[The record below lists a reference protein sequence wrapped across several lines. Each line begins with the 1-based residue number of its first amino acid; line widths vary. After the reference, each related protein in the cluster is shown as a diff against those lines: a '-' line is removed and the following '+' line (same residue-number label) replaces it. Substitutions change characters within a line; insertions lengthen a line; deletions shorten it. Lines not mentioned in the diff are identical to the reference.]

1 MNAHPSMLVIGY
13 GNPGRQDDGLGPRAA
28 EAVELARIPGVNVLT
43 DYQLNVEH
51 AADVSQ
57 HDVVVFIDAA
67 VAGAE
72 PCFLRRLLPRACGAF
87 STHTMRPESVL
98 ALAQDTFDWS
108 GRAFLLGIRGY
119 TFGDFGEELSTQA
132 SDNLEEACALLLA
145 GLRGGSLDAHVTD
158 GPTYDSYT
166 PCHGGEPCTKAST

>member
-1 MNAHPSMLVIGY
+1 MNAHPSTLVIGY

-28 EAVELARIPGVNVLT
+28 EAVELARLPGVDVLC

-51 AADVSQ
+51 ADDVRR
-57 HDVVVFIDAA
+57 HEVIVFIDAA
-67 VAGAE
+67 LAGAG

-87 STHTMRPESVL
+87 STHTMRPEAVL
-98 ALAQDTFDWS
+98 ALARDTFGWS

-119 TFGDFGEELSTQA
+119 AFGDFGEDLSSA
-132 SDNLEEACALLLA
+132 AAANLEQACALLLT
-145 GLRGGSLDAHVTD
+145 GLREGLLDAHVT
-158 GPTYDSYT
+158 GPPTYDSYT

>member
-1 MNAHPSMLVIGY
+1 MIAHPSMLVIGY

-28 EAVELARIPGVNVLT
+28 EAVELARIPCVEVLS

-51 AADVSQ
+51 AADVSR
-57 HDVVVFIDAA
+57 HEVVVFIDAA
-67 VAGAE
+67 AAGAT
-72 PCFLRRLLPRACGAF
+72 PFFLRRLLPRACGAF

-98 ALAQDTFDWS
+98 ALAQDTFGWS

-119 TFGDFGEELSTQA
+119 AFGDFGEDLSTQA
-132 SDNLEEACALLLA
+132 ADNLEQACALLLA
-145 GLRGGSLDAHVTD
+145 GLRAGSLDAHVTD

-166 PCHGGEPCTKAST
+166 PCHGGEPCTKASM